1 MKKVFSFFILLL
13 VCMFLLP
20 SLTFA
25 LTNYDV
31 LQPIMGMPDQLAIG
45 PTGLSDYLNTL
56 VKVGVSLASGL
67 AVIMIVYGGIQY
79 TLTESVFSKEGAKK
93 TIGNA
98 LLGLLLAL
106 TAYLI
111 LYTLNPDIL
120 SLKIAGTRPQDVV
133 TVKAAAPDANIQVV
147 PGGNTG
153 YWGYS
158 STNPAGGSGLTW
170 DNWSDADQE
179 AFNQDQPW
187 AIEKE
192 QQIENAVNRD
202 NTITLEGNT
211 LNGTSLPNGTNSAAV
226 QAAINAFHEYGDRI
240 PNQRYIGVMDYSQ
253 PSSAER
259 FYIVDLQTGEV
270 TATKAAHGL
279 GSDPNNTGV
288 ATNFSDT
295 EGSKMSTS
303 GAFVATSYVSPS
315 TGRNVLLMNGLESGN
330 QNAASRGLEIHPSN
344 YVNADQCGRS
354 YGCIAYP
361 QGLQSSVNTQLKD
374 ALIYNY
380 H

>member
-158 STNPAGGSGLTW
+158 STNPAGGSGATNMEGTPSGDTSGVANYINSLSDGRRSSDGSLIFSTYATPSDFASNPSGSALTTGNNGNVLT
-170 DNWSDADQE
+170 DGSVALSPDLISHYHPSPGQAVYVNKTFVGYYDDTAYLSA
-179 AFNQDQPW
+179 NSP
-187 AIEKE
+187 
-192 QQIENAVNRD
+192 AVN
-202 NTITLEGNT
+202 TIDIYDRNGSIPSNT
-211 LNGTSLPNGTNSAAV
+211 LKTVPSGQWNLT
-226 QAAINAFHEYGDRI
+226 FGDVRA
-240 PNQRYIGVMDYSQ
+240 QV
-253 PSSAER
+253 
-259 FYIVDLQTGEV
+259 
-270 TATKAAHGL
+270 K
-279 GSDPNNTGV
+279 
-288 ATNFSDT
+288 
-295 EGSKMSTS
+295 K
-303 GAFVATSYVSPS
+303 
-315 TGRNVLLMNGLESGN
+315 
-330 QNAASRGLEIHPSN
+330 
-344 YVNADQCGRS
+344 
-354 YGCIAYP
+354 
-361 QGLQSSVNTQLKD
+361 
-374 ALIYNY
+374 
-380 H
+380 